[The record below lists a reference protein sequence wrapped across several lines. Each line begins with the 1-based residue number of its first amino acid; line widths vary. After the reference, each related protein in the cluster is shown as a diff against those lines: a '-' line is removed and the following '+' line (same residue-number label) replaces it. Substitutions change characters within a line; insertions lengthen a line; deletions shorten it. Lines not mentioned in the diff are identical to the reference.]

1 MDLKDLD
8 PTRTDPP
15 AGQHD
20 GLFHRVDRQAMDV
33 IRTQLHKN
41 LDSMFDSIEYA
52 PDGHAI
58 NPVELS
64 SKRDFERLALPSGR
78 SAFISKGVEMTIKIE
93 RTAAQFKADLDE
105 AVAERGVYAPP
116 APAVSPSS
124 EPTFAET
131 LPSDFRISWRDKAKM
146 MYEAYGDSVNWKAV
160 SGHPMPKFDD
170 VGARVEGAWCV
181 AAARAAFNAPK
192 ELSELIKTRDL

>member
-15 AGQHD
+15 AGQLD
-20 GLFHRVDRQAMDV
+20 GLFHRADRQAMEAV
-33 IRTQLHKN
+33 RAQLHKS
-41 LDSMFDSIEYA
+41 LDSMFDGIEYA

-78 SAFISKGVEMTIKIE
+78 LAFISKGVEMTIKIE
-93 RTAAQFKADLDE
+93 RTAAQFKADLDD

-116 APAVSPSS
+116 PPAVTP
-124 EPTFAET
+124 EQALTIAES
-131 LPSDFRISWRDKAKM
+131 LPSDFRVAWRDKAKM
-146 MYEAYGDSVNWKAV
+146 MYEAYGDSVGWKAI
-160 SGHPMPKFDD
+160 SGHPMPKFED
-170 VGARVEGAWCV
+170 VGPRVEGAWCV
-181 AAARAAFNAPK
+181 AAASAAFMAPK
-192 ELSELIKTRDL
+192 GLAELIKTRP